1 MNLTNTQV
9 QNTYGNVLTIGT
21 IAGTPVTG
29 IFQNGG
35 GAEITALTMRGALSL
50 AHDNTYVH
58 WQDANLGLQ
67 THVGYEI
74 YFDGP
79 SPVNIYNATTQNMF
93 FHGTDTSA
101 IKLGLGTS
109 LDMIV
114 CAANK
119 NVGINTANPT
129 AQLHVAGNIAAVDV
143 SASGNVTAVDVS
155 ASGNVTAVDVSA
167 STAQIDSTA
176 TPTITLATLAAGHKV
191 LTNTASDDRVL
202 GTPDVWMK
210 VTVNGVDYA
219 FPGFT
224 V

>member
-143 SASGNVTAVDVS
+143 SAS
-155 ASGNVTAVDVSA
+155 
-167 STAQIDSTA
+167 TAQIDSTA

>member
-21 IAGTPVTG
+21 IAGSPVTG

-35 GAEITALTMRGALSL
+35 GSDITALTMRGALSL
-50 AHDNTYVH
+50 AHDNTYSH
-58 WQDANLGLQ
+58 WQDSNLGLQ

-79 SPVNIYNATTQNMF
+79 SPVNIYNATTRTMF
-93 FHGTDTSA
+93 FHGTDTSD

-129 AQLHVAGNIAAVDV
+129 AQLHVAGNFAAVDV
-143 SASGNVTAVDVS
+143 SASGNVVAVDVS
-155 ASGNVTAVDVSA
+155 ASGNLAATG
-167 STAQIDSTA
+167 TAQIDSTA

-191 LTNTASDDRVL
+191 LTNTASADRVL